1 MTEAQESYL
10 KLKISELELRIEKLE
25 EDLATA
31 QIISANKSDYFTI
44 KEYADIMQVCTA
56 TVYHKVKNGS
66 ISAVKVGKSI
76 RIPKNQIYKNL

>member
-1 MTEAQESYL
+1 MTEAQESYF

-56 TVYHKVKNGS
+56 TVYHKDKHGS

-76 RIPKNQIYKNL
+76 RIPKNQINKNL